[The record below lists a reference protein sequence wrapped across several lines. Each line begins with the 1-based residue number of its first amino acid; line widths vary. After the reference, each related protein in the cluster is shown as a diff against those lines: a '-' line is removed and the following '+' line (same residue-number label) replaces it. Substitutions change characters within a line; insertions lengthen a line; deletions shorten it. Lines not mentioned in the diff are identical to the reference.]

1 MKKAFV
7 GAKIH
12 TMEGEPIENAILIID
27 GSSIVEVGENL
38 STDGYEVIDCKGM
51 EITPGL
57 IDAHSHVGL
66 WEEGVSP
73 GPAVGD
79 GNETSEAIVP
89 YLRSMDSI
97 FPEDLGFDDARKGG
111 VTTMGLTHGSA
122 NPIGGQFCVVKS
134 RGHVIDEMVIRE
146 PAGVKMA
153 MGENPK
159 RVGVN
164 NKRAPHTRMAVAY
177 LIRKSFYET
186 LDYAQKWEGYYKKIK
201 SIEEGDDENKKKN
214 DLPSKPE
221 YDLGKEILLKVLN
234 REIPIRCHS
243 HRADDIRTAIRLSEE
258 FGYKLVI
265 DHATESSKI
274 KEIIA
279 EKNLPCVIGP
289 LFGTRVKRELVNK
302 SLKTP
307 GIMVKAGVMVCITT
321 DAPVIPIDGLRDTV
335 VMAIREG
342 LPADRA
348 LETITLN
355 PAKVLNVDDRVGS
368 LKAGKDADFVIFD
381 GDPFDV
387 RNRVLKTYIDGDLV
401 YEYSEDEN

>member
-1 MKKAFV
+1 MKTAFV
-7 GAKIH
+7 GAMIH
-12 TMEGEPIENAILIID
+12 TMEGETLENATLIID
-27 GSSIVEVGENL
+27 GPSIVDVGQNL
-38 STDGYEVIDCKGM
+38 STEGCDVVDCKDLQ
-51 EITPGL
+51 ITPGL

-66 WEEGVSP
+66 WEEGASP
-73 GPAVGD
+73 GPAVSD

-89 YLRSMDSI
+89 YLRSMDSV
-97 FPEDLGFDDARKGG
+97 FPEDLGFNDARKGG

-122 NPIGGQFCVVKS
+122 NPIGGQICVVKS
-134 RGHVIDEMVIRE
+134 RGHVIDDMVIRE
-146 PAGVKMA
+146 PAGIKMA

-177 LIRKSFYET
+177 LIRKSFYEA

-201 SIEEGDDENKKKN
+201 SIESTDDEEKKN
-214 DLPSKPE
+214 DLPSKPD
-221 YDLGKEILLKVLN
+221 YDLGKEVLLKVLN
-234 REIPIRCHS
+234 GEIPVRCHS

-274 KEIIA
+274 KEVIA

-289 LFGTRVKRELVNK
+289 LFGARVKRELVNK

-307 GIMVKAGVMVCITT
+307 GIMVKAGVTVCITT

-342 LPADRA
+342 LPSDRA
-348 LETITLN
+348 LETITIN

-368 LKAGKDADFVIFD
+368 LKAGKDADFVIFS
-381 GDPFDV
+381 GDPFDI
-387 RNRVLKTYIDGDLV
+387 RNRVLKTYIDGELV
-401 YEYSEDEN
+401 YVYNENDD